1 MNQNKKL
8 IENMKAYDL
17 RELLKKESPVER
29 FERIMYE
36 VAGKEKRDV
45 VKEIINTLKPK
56 QNGERN

>member
-8 IENMKAYDL
+8 IENMEAYDL

-36 VAGKEKRDV
+36 VAGDEKRDI
-45 VKEIINTLKPK
+45 VKEIIKTLKPK
-56 QNGERN
+56 QNGKRN

>member
-8 IENMKAYDL
+8 IENMKDYDL
-17 RELLKKESPVER
+17 REILKKESPVER

-36 VAGKEKRDV
+36 IAGQEKRDI